1 MNFLN
6 QLNEMVLLYGPPF
19 LFGVVLLVVGSW
31 VAGIAQRLVERTLSQ
46 VGKVELTLARFLGSL
61 VRYLILTVVVLAVLS
76 QFGVQTASL
85 IAVFGAAG
93 LAVGL
98 ALQGTLSNLAAGVM
112 LLLFRPYRVGDR
124 IDAGGVTGKVEAI
137 DLFVTDLRTDDNIR
151 VLVPNGKIWG
161 DKVVN
166 HSSYNAKRLDFEVT
180 VPDEVDINAAF
191 AKVLSLAAGDPRSL
205 KEPAPEVIVSKYSAD
220 NVTLTVRVWTPPG
233 EEGALRSSMN
243 LALRNASKAKFA

>member
-6 QLNEMVLLYGPPF
+6 QLNEMILAYGPPF
-19 LFGVVLLVVGSW
+19 LFGIVILVVGSW

-93 LAVGL
+93 LAIGL
-98 ALQGTLSNLAAGVM
+98 ALQGTLANLAAGVM

-124 IDAGGVTGKVEAI
+124 IDAGGVTGRVEAI

-180 VPDEVDINAAF
+180 VPDEVDIDAAF

-220 NVTLTVRVWTPPG
+220 NVTLTVRVWTAPG

-243 LALRNASKAKFA
+243 LALRNATKAKFG

>member
-1 MNFLN
+1 MEFLN
-6 QLNEMVLLYGPPF
+6 QIKDMILLYGPPF
-19 LFGVVLLVVGSW
+19 VFGIVILVVGSW
-31 VAGIAQRLVERTLSQ
+31 FAGIAQSMIEKALGR
-46 VGKVELTLARFLGSL
+46 VGGVELTLARFLASL
-61 VRYLILTVVVLAVLS
+61 ARYLILTVVVLAVLS

-166 HSSYNAKRLDFEVT
+166 HSTYNAKRLDFEVV
-180 VPDEVDINAAF
+180 VPDDVNIDAAF
-191 AKVLSLAAGDPRSL
+191 AKVLAIAGGDPRSL
-205 KEPAPEVIVSKYSAD
+205 KDPAPEVVVAKYTAD
-220 NVTLTVRVWTPPG
+220 NVTLTMRVWAPPAD
-233 EEGALRSSMN
+233 EGALRSSVN
-243 LALRNASKAKFA
+243 LALRNAVKSKVA